1 MMLTQCLHT
10 YHQHTHSYADQS
22 AEAKNTKSIKN
33 DEIVLATHNALEK
46 LSYSFA
52 AAQSAKLFVFEER
65 LGK

>member
-1 MMLTQCLHT
+1 MQDPEK
-10 YHQHTHSYADQS
+10 S
-22 AEAKNTKSIKN
+22 TKSIKG

-52 AAQSAKLFVFEER
+52 LAQSAKLFISEER

>member
-1 MMLTQCLHT
+1 L
-10 YHQHTHSYADQS
+10 YSYLDS
-22 AEAKNTKSIKN
+22 DEPKNTKSIKG

-52 AAQSAKLFVFEER
+52 LAQSAKLFVFEER